1 MKRVFKC
8 FLKQSTDSADL
19 MGGGRSFQSLGART
33 EKEQSPFVLRLTRG
47 KAKGFWLDDLRGHPV
62 V

>member
-1 MKRVFKC
+1 M

-19 MGGGRSFQSLGART
+19 MGGGRSFQSLGPRT

-47 KAKGFWLDDLRGHPV
+47 KAKGFWLDDRRGHPV